1 MTPGPMAGV
10 RVVELASPFTA
21 FAGKLLADAGADVIV
36 VEPPGGALQRTHGPF
51 ADDQPGAERSLAW
64 WAENTSKRGIV
75 IDLDDT
81 DGRDLYR
88 RLAATAD
95 IVLEAEAGNRLAEL
109 GLDHPD
115 LVADCPDLIHLAVN
129 PFGRSGPRVG
139 ERITDLTLLAG
150 GGPMWSCGYDDHSLP
165 PVRGCGEQGLRMSAH
180 FAVMSVLTALLA
192 RPVHGGQFIDL
203 SMHAAANVTTEFAS
217 YGWMAGQQTVQRQ
230 TGRHAT
236 PTPSEWTQ
244 VQCADGR
251 WLNTGVPPRTGREFA
266 ALRDWLVELDLVE
279 DFPLFS
285 LLELSDQYELLTL
298 QLIEEDPLAGELF
311 GAGREALHLI
321 ASRVSAHDAF
331 IGFQDRGIAVGVIWS
346 PDEVMSDPHFVA
358 RGFPTEVEH
367 EQIDRSVLYA
377 GAPIRFTESPMG
389 VRSRAP
395 TLDEHGA
402 QIRAELG

>member
-1 MTPGPMAGV
+1 MTTGPMTGV
-10 RVVELASPFTA
+10 KVVELASAFTA

-36 VEPPGGALQRTHGPF
+36 VEPPGGAPQRDHGPF
-51 ADDQPGAERSLAW
+51 ADDEPGPERSLAW
-64 WAENTSKRGIV
+64 WAENTSKRSIV
-75 IDLDDT
+75 IDLDDAA
-81 DGRDLYR
+81 GRDLYR
-88 RLAATAD
+88 QLVASAD
-95 IVLEAEAGNRLAEL
+95 VVLEAEAGNRLAEL

-115 LVADCPDLIHLAVN
+115 LAEVCPDLIHLAVN

-139 ERITDLTLLAG
+139 EQITDLTLLAG
-150 GGPMWSCGYDDHSLP
+150 GGPMWSCGYDDHALP

-192 RPVHGGQFIDL
+192 RPFQGGQFIDL
-203 SMHAAANVTTEFAS
+203 SMHAAANVTTEGAS
-217 YGWMAGQQTVQRQ
+217 YGWLAGQQTVHRQ

-236 PTPSEWTQ
+236 QRPTDWTQ

-266 ALRDWLVELDLVE
+266 ALREWLVELDLVE
-279 DFPLFS
+279 EFPLFS
-285 LLELSDQYELLTL
+285 LLELSDRYEFLSLH
-298 QLIEEDPLAGELF
+298 LIQEDPLAGELF
-311 GAGREALHLI
+311 GAAREALELI
-321 ASRVSAHDAF
+321 ASRLSAHEAF
-331 IGFQDRGIAVGVIWS
+331 LGFQDRGIAVGVIWS
-346 PDEVMSDPHFVA
+346 PDELMSDPHFVA

-389 VRSRAP
+389 IRSRAP
-395 TLDEHGA
+395 MLDEHSE